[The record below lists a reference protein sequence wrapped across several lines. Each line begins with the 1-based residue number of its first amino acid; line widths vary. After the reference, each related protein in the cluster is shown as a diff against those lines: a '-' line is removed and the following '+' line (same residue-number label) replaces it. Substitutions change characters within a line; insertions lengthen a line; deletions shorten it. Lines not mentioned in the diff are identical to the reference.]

1 MSLLAERLYG
11 EIRRIPIIDP
21 HTHIDPRR
29 AAARSLDDL
38 LGYHYYTELAH
49 STGMDAAVADPGVTP
64 RERVR
69 QIATYLPRISNTV
82 QYSWLLTIARDLLEF
97 PVDRIGPANWEAV
110 WDAAERKM
118 SKPGWEEEVLSRSN
132 IERVFL
138 TNSFDDPLEG
148 FDTRR
153 YVPCLRTDDLVFKL
167 HLPAVRERLANA
179 SGEEVTSLRSLR
191 AALERVMARFVSRG
205 AKACAISLPPEFS
218 PVREAPEAVEAALAR
233 ALSGRET
240 SPLERDRIARGTL
253 WTLVDLASAVG
264 LPFDLMIGAS
274 RDVYPAGV
282 PQGTDL
288 FDRRCSLFEYRE
300 LFNAF
305 PGTTFPVSVLAHDQN
320 PELVA
325 YAWIFPNVVAH
336 GHWWYSNIPAYIA
349 LDARARLQAV
359 PHTKQI
365 GYYSDMY
372 KLEFGLPKFDM
383 YRRVLASVL
392 AEDFVEGR
400 GWGEEA
406 AVELARGII
415 RDNVERIFALG
426 DRDLFAGGPR

>member
-1 MSLLAERLYG
+1 MSLLAERLFG

-29 AAARSLDDL
+29 AASRSLDDL

-49 STGMDAAVADPGVTP
+49 SAGMDAAVAGPAVEP
-64 RERVR
+64 RERASA
-69 QIATYLPRISNTV
+69 IAPFLPRLANTV
-82 QYSWLLTIARDLLEF
+82 QYSWLLAIARDLLEF
-97 PVDRIGPANWEAV
+97 PVDRIGPENWEEV

-118 SKPGWEEEVLSRSN
+118 SGPGWEEEVLARSN

-167 HLPAVRERLANA
+167 HLPAVRERLAGV
-179 SGEEVTSLRSLR
+179 SGAEVTNLRTLR
-191 AALERVMARFVSRG
+191 EALERVMARFLSKG
-205 AKACAISLPPEFS
+205 ARACAISLPPDFR
-218 PVREAPEAVEAALAR
+218 PFRERPAAVEAALGG
-233 ALSGRET
+233 ALAGQET
-240 SPLERDRIARGTL
+240 TPSDRDRIARGVL
-253 WTLVDLASAVG
+253 WLLVDLASAAG

-305 PGTTFPVSVLAHDQN
+305 PRTTFPVSVLAHDQN

-359 PHTKQI
+359 PRTKQI
-365 GYYSDMY
+365 AYYSDMY

-383 YRRVLASVL
+383 YRRVLAGIL

-400 GWGEEA
+400 GWDEEA
-406 AVELARGII
+406 AVDLARGII

-426 DRDLFAGGPR
+426 DRDHPAGGRR